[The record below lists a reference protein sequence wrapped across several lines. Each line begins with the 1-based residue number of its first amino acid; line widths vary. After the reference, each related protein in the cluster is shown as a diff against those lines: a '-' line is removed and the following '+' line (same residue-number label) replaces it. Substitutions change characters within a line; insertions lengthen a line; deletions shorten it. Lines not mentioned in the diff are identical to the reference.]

1 MKRAHEN
8 LPLRDLIEILQTL
21 CSERRTG
28 TMFVHTDTNHSA
40 RIGLEQGRIVFIA
53 CGRYRGMDA
62 IEQIKKMQYGKYS
75 FTESSFNSRTKTPL
89 LPTRELLLQ
98 LAWAT
103 VGDPDGTNGMAQPFS
118 AWTGGPHSLPIPGAA
133 PLPTPAPV
141 ALPPLP
147 LHGSPEDTAL
157 EEMPLAV
164 TGERLYA
171 LIAEALAHS
180 IGPVA
185 SIVCDDYRDRIEK
198 LGSPREFRRLIME
211 IAADLGEPDQSA
223 RFIARAFAVAGL

>member
-1 MKRAHEN
+1 VKRAHER

-40 RIGLEQGRIVFIA
+40 RIGMEQGRIVFIA

-62 IEQIKKMQYGKYS
+62 IEQIKKIQYGKYS
-75 FTESSFNSRTKTPL
+75 FTESIFNSRTKTPL

-103 VGDPDGTNGMAQPFS
+103 VGDPSGTNGIAGPFS
-118 AWTGGPHSLPIPGAA
+118 AWAGGPHSPPIPGAA
-133 PLPTPAPV
+133 PLAAPATV

-147 LHGSPEDTAL
+147 LHGPPEDIAL

-171 LIAEALAHS
+171 LIAESLALS

-185 SIVCDDYRDRIEK
+185 SIVCDDYRDRIQE
-198 LGSPREFRRLIME
+198 LGSPREFRTLIME
-211 IAADLGEPDQSA
+211 IASDLGEPDQSA